1 MHMMFASKLDAFAV
15 FDLLSCKS
23 VLLLNNFKE
32 KTSLFFFKCLT
43 IPLRHLFN
51 LLCLG
56 TKEILLQ
63 AWFYASVFI
72 QA

>member
-15 FDLLSCKS
+15 FNLLSCKS
-23 VLLLNNFKE
+23 IFLLNNFKG
-32 KTSLFFFKCLT
+32 KTSLFFEILT
-43 IPLRHLFN
+43 ILLRHLFN

-63 AWFYASVFI
+63 AQFYASVFI